1 MKKCGK
7 WFKHSLL
14 MMAAFL
20 LAVSMQMTVMA
31 ANSPSINKKS
41 ATLTVGKTLQL
52 KMKNTTKKV
61 SWSSSNKKVAT
72 VTSKGK
78 VKAIKAGTAKITAKV
93 SGKKYTCK
101 VTVKNANSKATGVKF
116 ANATGGDFVKGVS
129 KATASFK
136 LNYTSTG
143 VEVRIQ
149 TLSGKTV
156 YTKTFAKCKENKAYS
171 FTWNG
176 KKKNGSYA
184 GSGTYRLCIVAGTTK
199 TYSKELKLYAKEFQG
214 GDGSKSNPYQV
225 KTFAQLKNVNKY
237 NGRYFVQVAN
247 INGDS
252 ANFVPLF
259 TSDNPFT
266 GVYNGKGFAISN
278 LYFRKVGDAGI
289 FASVGEK
296 GVVRNLKANNF
307 TFVYSGTEWQYH
319 SHGMIAGV
327 NKGTISNCKVENA
340 TMNGVIGTVQGG
352 ICGWNSGLIEKCTA
366 KDLKIISSAY
376 SNNGSAAAGIVGY
389 NGEGTITDCS
399 ASNLILSGYHT
410 AGIVGNSDRGK
421 ISGCSTTGSLSSSD
435 YCYVGAIAGYASYAE
450 FVGCYTDTDYD
461 LIGGN
466 WNCTVQ

>member
-1 MKKCGK
+1 
-7 WFKHSLL
+7 

-31 ANSPSINKKS
+31 ANSPSINKKT

-78 VKAIKAGTAKITAKV
+78 VKAVKAGTAKITAKV

-101 VTVKNANSKATGVKF
+101 VTVKNVNSKASGVKF
-116 ANATGGDFVKGVS
+116 TNTTGGDFVKGMS

-136 LNYTSTG
+136 LNNTSTG

-156 YTKTFAKCKENKAYS
+156 YTKTFAKCKENKPYS

-184 GSGTYRLCIVAGTTK
+184 SSGTYRLCIVAGTTK

-225 KTFAQLKNVNKY
+225 KTFAQLKKVGKY

-247 INGDS
+247 IDGDS

-266 GVYNGKGFAISN
+266 GVYNGKGYTISN

-289 FASVGEK
+289 FACIGEK
-296 GVVRNLKANNF
+296 GSVRNLKADNF
-307 TFVYSGTEWQYH
+307 TFVYSADENYWEYQC
-319 SHGMIAGV
+319 HGMIAGG
-327 NKGTISNCKVENA
+327 NKGTISNCKVENSKI
-340 TMNGVIGTVQGG
+340 NGISGNRQGG
-352 ICGWNSGLIEKCTA
+352 ICGENHGLIEKCSA
-366 KDLKIISSAY
+366 KKLLISSGGI
-376 SNNGSAAAGIVGY
+376 NHGSSAAGIAGDNYGGMIVDCNVSDLTL
-389 NGEGTITDCS
+389 NGCY
-399 ASNLILSGYHT
+399 SG
-410 AGIVGNSDRGK
+410 GIVGMTDKGK
-421 ISGCSTTGSLSSSD
+421 FTGCSTTGTFSVSGYND
-435 YCYVGAIAGYASYAE
+435 VGAIAAYAFCAE
-450 FVGCYTDTDYD
+450 LVDCYTDTEYD
-461 LIGGN
+461 LIGYDLA
-466 WNCTVQ
+466 CTIQ